1 MTTQTVHGLTRGVAL
16 PFLCLLLA
24 AAAGAG
30 CDDGSAE
37 TDATISHGDGGGGD
51 GSVTDLCKDVGCAK
65 GNYCDPMTG
74 GCLKGCLGDDDCA
87 DGFTCTVASKTCVQG
102 GGDGLHDAGKP
113 DAGDAG
119 PDTGHDGGTGSTI
132 IPGVG
137 IDYRTAADEHQIRV
151 MQDDYGTMGGIF
163 GAATT
168 PNPDV
173 KWYLSW
179 ESDKVDAL
187 FVDTNGSKALDNGDL
202 LNRLVLTDG
211 FDAKTAAGNGMG
223 TARASF
229 TGELGAAEYTSPLDA
244 GDSMDFFFTKGLN
257 VIFDPQ
263 NKAKNI
269 TIFRPAKVVP
279 SQQIDWN
286 NMSVFGI
293 TSSIQSGTSWNDV
306 ESTLGDPDLVS
317 TSTSGQI
324 TTETR
329 TFIPVGMAFSHADQ
343 ATSDVNTIA
352 IFPPYFGKLSGT
364 TLGLG
369 STHAEVKAYFDS
381 KHPEK
386 SQAAGT
392 GTIYYYEIKQETV
405 FITTFAITL
414 GFIYNASNQAT
425 TILVGYPIKK

>member
-1 MTTQTVHGLTRGVAL
+1 MTTQTLHGPTRGAAIPL
-16 PFLCLLLA
+16 LCLLLA
-24 AAAGAG
+24 AAAGVG
-30 CDDGSAE
+30 CDDGGAE
-37 TDATISHGDGGGGD
+37 TDAAISHGDGGGGD
-51 GSVTDLCKDVGCAK
+51 GAVTDLCEGAACAT
-65 GNYCDPMTG
+65 GSYCDPMTG
-74 GCLKGCLGDDDCA
+74 GCVKGCLGDENCA
-87 DGFTCTVASKTCVQG
+87 DGFTCNVDAKTCVQG
-102 GGDGLHDAGKP
+102 GGDGLPDVGKP
-113 DAGDAG
+113 DGG
-119 PDTGHDGGTGSTI
+119 TDGGKPDGGGGAGSTI

-137 IDYRTAADEHQIRV
+137 IDYNPAGDEHQIRV
-151 MQDDYGTMGGIF
+151 MKDDYGTMGGIF

-179 ESDKVDAL
+179 PGEMVDAL

-202 LNRLVLTDG
+202 LNRLVLTEG

-223 TARASF
+223 TARSGF

-263 NKAKNI
+263 GKAKNI
-269 TIFRPAKVVP
+269 TIFKAAQVVP
-279 SQQIDWN
+279 GQEIDWN
-286 NMSVFGI
+286 GMSVFGI
-293 TSSIQSGTSWNDV
+293 TSSIQSGSSWSDV
-306 ESTLGDPDLVS
+306 QSTLGTPDLVS

-329 TFIPVGMAFSHADQ
+329 TYIPVGMAFSHADQ

-352 IFPPYFGKLSGT
+352 VFPPYFGKLSGT

-369 STHAEVKAYFDS
+369 STHAEIKAYFDS

-405 FITTFAITL
+405 FITTFAITV
-414 GFIYNASNQAT
+414 GFVYNASNQAT